1 MVKKVYN
8 TIIKMR
14 PQTAQYI
21 ILNDRM
27 EDEDRDNSNGPTEFL
42 YNT

>member
-21 ILNDRM
+21 IILNDRM
-27 EDEDRDNSNGPTEFL
+27 EDVGRDNSNEPTMFL
-42 YNT
+42 